1 MKNIAIIGGG
11 WVGCH
16 LAKEF
21 SKEHNITIY
30 ERNDQL
36 ISEASLINQNRLH
49 YGYHYARNGKTRQL
63 CRTTFHAFLKDYGH
77 LVEDVPNN
85 LYAVSQDESLLDDAT
100 ILTIFDEWPHRVVY
114 APWLDNTS
122 CAIATPEKFINPL
135 LASEFFDALLSSFV
149 VNEEIVPNEL
159 PFLQQDYDL
168 VLDCTNN
175 FLLEPEENCFF
186 ERVMMMLYTIE
197 QPLPFGALTYIDGE
211 LFSLYP
217 YGDGLMSLSHVK
229 HGILSQSASPVDG
242 YIDCDYNLHR
252 SRMENHAK
260 QYWPDF
266 DLYLRPVAPVCSTK
280 AKIKNKSA
288 NRMPVYRQRDN
299 FISIFTGKIQGI
311 YAIKNHIQAIINQA

>member
-16 LAKEF
+16 LAREF

-30 ERNDQL
+30 ERNEQL

-49 YGYHYARNGKTRQL
+49 YGYHYARNGRTREL

-77 LVEDVPNN
+77 LVEDVSNN
-85 LYAVSQDESLLDDAT
+85 LYAVSQDESLLDDTT

-149 VNEEIVPNEL
+149 INEEIAPNEL
-159 PFLQQDYDL
+159 PLLQQDYDL

-175 FLLEPEENCFF
+175 FLLRPEGNCFF

-197 QPLPFGALTYIDGE
+197 RPLPFGALTYIDGE

-229 HGILSQSASPVDG
+229 HGVLSQSASPIDG
-242 YIDCDYNLHR
+242 YVDSDYNLHR
-252 SRMENHAK
+252 SRMEQHVR
-260 QYWPDF
+260 QYWPNF
-266 DLYLRPVAPVCSTK
+266 DLYLRPIAPICSTK
-280 AKIKNKSA
+280 AKIKDKSA
-288 NRMPVYRQRDN
+288 SRMPVYRQHSN
-299 FISIFTGKIQGI
+299 LVSIFTGKIQGI
-311 YAIKNHIQAIINQA
+311 YAIKNHVQSIIDQA